1 MQKSPSKF
9 HTLSFQFSK
18 FYFFSIKFFINQPL
32 VVAVTIFCFITF
44 QFSPTALSEKKFT
57 YSSCVNLVLCL
68 SLNWVQFLYSKKATK
83 PTLLALKTSLAFI
96 IKPPE
101 NFIPTRK
108 PKSLS
113 QTGNPVVILKVSNH
127 LNPHL
132 SHIIIDPPR
141 ERKKKKN

>member
-1 MQKSPSKF
+1 MLPLLFFVLSLFSF
-9 HTLSFQFSK
+9 HLQLF
-18 FYFFSIKFFINQPL
+18 L
-32 VVAVTIFCFITF
+32 
-44 QFSPTALSEKKFT
+44 KKKKKKIT
-57 YSSCVNLVLCL
+57 YSSCINLVLCL

-83 PTLLALKTSLAFI
+83 PTLLALKTSPAFI

-113 QTGNPVVILKVSNH
+113 QTGNPVVIIKVSNH

-141 ERKKKKN
+141 ERKKNWVVHHNLLVRKSYNNNHN